1 MDNSEYI
8 KRAEKAENIRG
19 VIRYLQKFKNATVVI
34 YIDDKILGGS
44 LFSSHIK
51 DIALLHQAG
60 LRVILVPGAKSRID
74 EVLSLSN
81 LTWEYKDHI
90 RITSEDA
97 MPHIKM
103 AAFDVSNNVMT
114 ALAANN
120 IPAVIGNWVRS
131 RAKGILEG
139 LDFGTAG
146 EIDRLQIDAIN
157 RILDEGF
164 IPIFPCIGWSSNG
177 HPYNISSVSLA
188 QNIAISLKADKLF
201 FMMDG
206 SSVNKENFSVPENI
220 SVADNGDIP
229 AMNLTEVDDFI
240 SANEKAAAE
249 NAQTVFRLLKKAQ
262 AACSM
267 GVTRCHLV
275 DGNIDGVLPCEI
287 FSDLG
292 SGTMIY
298 TADYGMIRPMT
309 RTDIPSV
316 LQLMKPFVE
325 SGKLL
330 SRTEGSLMET
340 FEDYVVYELD
350 DGIRACAALH
360 LYEDGQ
366 AEIAAVAV
374 DRNFEKM
381 GIGPKLIKYLKNR
394 AAEKKASSVFIL
406 TTQASD
412 WFEKMGF
419 TSDSIDTL
427 PEERRKIWNSKRN
440 SKLYRL
446 K

>member
-1 MDNSEYI
+1 MQNTEYNI
-8 KRAEKAENIRG
+8 RAEKAENIRG

-34 YIDDKILGGS
+34 YIDDKIQDSS

-60 LRVILVPGAKSRID
+60 LKVVLVPGAKSRID
-74 EVLSLSN
+74 EVLSLSKIK
-81 LTWEYKDHI
+81 WDYKDHI
-90 RITSEDA
+90 RITSEAA
-97 MPHIKM
+97 MPLIKM
-103 AAFDVSNNVMT
+103 AAFDVSNNAMT

-131 RAKGILEG
+131 RAKGILDG

-146 EIDRLQIDAIN
+146 EIDRLQVEAIN
-157 RILDEGF
+157 KVLDEGF
-164 IPIFPCIGWSSNG
+164 IPIFPCIGWSSSG

-188 QNIAISLKADKLF
+188 QSIAIALKADKLF

-206 SSVNKENFSVPENI
+206 SSVNREVFTVPENI
-220 SVADNGDIP
+220 SVSDNGDVP
-229 AMNLTEVDDFI
+229 AMNLQEVDDFI
-240 SANEKAAAE
+240 AANEKDTSP
-249 NAQTVFRLLKKAQ
+249 NAQVVFRLLKKAKS
-262 AACSM
+262 ACSK

-287 FSDLG
+287 FSELG

-298 TADYGMIRPMT
+298 TADYGQIRPMT

-316 LQLMKPFVE
+316 LQLMKPFIE

-330 SRTEGSLMET
+330 PRTEGSLMET

-360 LYEDGQ
+360 LYQDGQ

-381 GIGPKLIKYLKNR
+381 GIGPKLIKYLKSL
-394 AAEKKASSVFIL
+394 AVEKKAASVFIL
-406 TTQASD
+406 TTQAAD

-419 TSDSIDTL
+419 VSDNIETL
-427 PEERRKIWNSKRN
+427 PEERRKIWNAKRN

>member
-1 MDNSEYI
+1 MESTEYI

-19 VIRYLQKFKNATVVI
+19 VIRYLQKFKNATIVI
-34 YIDDKILGGS
+34 YIDDNILGGP

-60 LRVILVPGAKSRID
+60 LRVILVPGAKARID
-74 EVLSLSN
+74 EVLSLSKIQ
-81 LTWEYKDHI
+81 WDYKDHI

-97 MPHIKM
+97 MPLIKM

-131 RAKGILEG
+131 RGKGILDG

-146 EIDRLQIDAIN
+146 EIDRLQTEAIQKVLN
-157 RILDEGF
+157 EGF
-164 IPIFPCIGWSSNG
+164 IPIFPCIGWSSSG

-188 QNIAISLKADKLF
+188 QSIAISLKADKLF

-206 SSVNKENFSVPENI
+206 SSVNKDNFTVPETI
-220 SVADNGDIP
+220 SVAENGDIP
-229 AMNLTEVDDFI
+229 AMNLQEVDDFI
-240 SANEKAAAE
+240 AANENATAQ
-249 NAQTVFRLLKKAQ
+249 NAQVVFRLLKKAKS
-262 AACSM
+262 ACSK

-275 DGNIDGVLPCEI
+275 DGKIDGVLPCEI

-298 TADYGMIRPMT
+298 TADYGQIRPMT

-316 LQLMKPFVE
+316 LQLMNPFIE

-330 SRTEGSLMET
+330 PRTESSLMET

-360 LYEDGQ
+360 LYKDGQ

-374 DRNFEKM
+374 DRNFENM
-381 GIGPKLIKYLKNR
+381 GIGPKLIKYLKNL
-394 AAEKKASSVFIL
+394 AAEKKAASVFIL

-419 TSDSIDTL
+419 TPDNIETL
-427 PEERRKIWNSKRN
+427 PEERRKIWNAKRN